1 MARGDN
7 LQEAHRFEFAAKAY
21 HTAGDA
27 VRATYNQAR
36 HLYQQAA
43 ELAGDPASESRQQTM
58 FLDVRCLPPVPSGAG
73 LVQAVLP
80 GSTYA
85 CCRR

>member
-27 VRATYNQAR
+27 VRATHNQAR

-43 ELAGDPASESRQQTM
+43 ELAGDPASEPRRKAM
-58 FLDVRCLPPVPSGAG
+58 FLDVRRLLPASSRDA
-73 LVQAVLP
+73 LAQAVICLVCAV
-80 GSTYA
+80 YR
-85 CCRR
+85 C